1 MIEYLTKDLTTVTN
15 GVILHG
21 CNCSGAFGSG
31 VAGAI
36 RWKWPEVY
44 EAFKRN
50 GIGKELLRT
59 VDFNIIVER
68 NDGVKPPVI
77 VANGYTQ
84 EFYGNDGKK
93 YADLE
98 AVASCLNIATI
109 YCHTFDYD
117 LFLPKIGCGL
127 GGLSWEDEVKPL
139 IEKASSNFPRV
150 NIFVCD
156 I

>member
-21 CNCSGAFGSG
+21 CNCSGGFGSG

-36 RWKWPEVY
+36 RRKWPEVY

-50 GIGKELLRT
+50 GTGKGLLGT
-59 VDFNIIVER
+59 VDFNIIVDNNAGGR
-68 NDGVKPPVI
+68 PAII

-84 EFYGNDGKK
+84 EFCGNDGKK

-98 AVASCLNIATI
+98 SVASCLNLAAIHSNI
-109 YCHTFDYD
+109 FDYD
-117 LFLPKIGCGL
+117 LYLPKIGCGL
-127 GGLSWEDEVKPL
+127 GGLLWEEEVKPL
-139 IEKASSNFPRV
+139 IEKVSLSFPKV